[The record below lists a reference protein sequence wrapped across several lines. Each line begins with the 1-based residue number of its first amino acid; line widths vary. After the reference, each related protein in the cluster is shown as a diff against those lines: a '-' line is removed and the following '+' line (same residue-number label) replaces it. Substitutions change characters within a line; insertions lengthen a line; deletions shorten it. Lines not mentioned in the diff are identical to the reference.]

1 MWTKARIMTVS
12 IYQQTDIERSPDST
26 VYYSGQWTEFLNNIL
41 KLDLTFKFSTVSY
54 LNICALHII
63 GKTLLWGSTDNL
75 VKDYKCISAK
85 DKWFPVYVSILYDKI
100 SIVSK

>member
-41 KLDLTFKFSTVSY
+41 KLDLTFKFSTVSN

-63 GKTLLWGSTDNL
+63 GKTLLWGSTGNL
-75 VKDYKCISAK
+75 VKDYKCISAE

>member
-26 VYYSGQWTEFLNNIL
+26 AYYSGQWTEFLNNIL
-41 KLDLTFKFSTVSY
+41 KLDLTFKFSTVSN

-63 GKTLLWGSTDNL
+63 GKTL
-75 VKDYKCISAK
+75 
-85 DKWFPVYVSILYDKI
+85 
-100 SIVSK
+100 